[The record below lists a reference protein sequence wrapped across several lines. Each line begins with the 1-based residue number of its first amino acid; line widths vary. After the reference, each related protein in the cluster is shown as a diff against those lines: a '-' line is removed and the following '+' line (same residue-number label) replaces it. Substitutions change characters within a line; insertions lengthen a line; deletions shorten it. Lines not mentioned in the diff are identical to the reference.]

1 MVLRNW
7 AVCAL
12 GVACLLGSPVAAQQ
26 YQGVMPPQQ
35 GAYSSPGLGQPGPYG
50 NPSPYRIAP
59 QPGTNAGPNQA
70 QSPYRLAERSNPT
83 PNPATMPNAG
93 VLPAPGGAA
102 QPQPAEHPLMPA
114 LRWARD
120 SLRQMEQNL
129 HDYSAV
135 MVKRERHDGKL
146 SNYEYMFIK
155 VRHKPLSVYLYFLDP
170 PAVKGQE
177 VIYIQG
183 QNDGKMLAHPVGI
196 RQKIVGTVKLDPN
209 GAIAMRG
216 NHYPITEIG
225 MLNLVRRL
233 IEVGEHD
240 AQYGECEVKFM
251 PGAKVNGRTC
261 TCLQIVHPVPRRN
274 FLFHMARIFVDDEL
288 VVPLRLEAYDWP
300 AQPGGQPELIE
311 EYTYLNVK
319 INNGFTDADFD
330 VRNPNYGFKVR

>member
-7 AVCAL
+7 VGYAF
-12 GVACLLGSPVAAQQ
+12 GVACLLISPAAAQQ
-26 YQGVMPPQQ
+26 YPGTTPLQQ
-35 GAYSSPGLGQPGPYG
+35 GGYPSYGATQPAQYGSPPSYRNAGQPQTP
-50 NPSPYRIAP
+50 A
-59 QPGTNAGPNQA
+59 QENQG
-70 QSPYRLAERSNPT
+70 QSPYRLAERSNPA
-83 PNPATMPNAG
+83 PSQSAIPG
-93 VLPAPGGAA
+93 VIPGPGGISP
-102 QPQPAEHPLMPA
+102 PQPREHPLMPA
-114 LRWARD
+114 LRWAREGM
-120 SLRQMEQNL
+120 RQMEQNVR
-129 HDYSAV
+129 DYSAV

-146 SNYEYMFIK
+146 SNYEYMFVK

-177 VIYIQG
+177 VIYVQG
-183 QNDGKMLAHPVGI
+183 QNNGKMWAHPVGL
-196 RQKIVGTVKLDPN
+196 RQKIVGTVSLDPN

-225 MLNLVRRL
+225 VLNLVRRM

-274 FLFHMARIFVDDEL
+274 FLFHIARIFVDDEL
-288 VVPLRLEAYDWP
+288 TVPLRLEAYDWP
-300 AQPGGQPELIE
+300 TQPGAQPELIE

-330 VRNPNYGFKVR
+330 IRNPNYAFKAH